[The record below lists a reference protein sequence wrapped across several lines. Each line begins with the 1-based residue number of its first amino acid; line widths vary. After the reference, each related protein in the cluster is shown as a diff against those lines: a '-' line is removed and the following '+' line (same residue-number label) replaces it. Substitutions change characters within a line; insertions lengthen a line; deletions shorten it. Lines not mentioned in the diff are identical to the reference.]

1 MELVATVAI
10 GLNPYVGTFILA
22 ALAAFTRHVPGSG
35 LFDAVPREM
44 LIFIALV
51 AGLAAP
57 FDLVLSKFVRFAPR
71 VRRVAQIAAPAVAA
85 VSAPALSQS
94 DWPPVALA
102 AAGALIAW
110 SIAAMLTAA
119 AARASR
125 SLAWVGLGHVPA
137 LMAAATTAACIIPL
151 GLARLGLGLVPAAL
165 AVATLVGV
173 TVAGRRAAQPA
184 PRTRALHVTSHQ
196 AHPAR

>member
-35 LFDAVPREM
+35 LFDAVPRET
-44 LIFIALV
+44 LVFIALV

-71 VRRVAQIAAPAVAA
+71 VRRVAQIAAPA
-85 VSAPALSQS
+85 
-94 DWPPVALA
+94 ALA

-125 SLAWVGLGHVPA
+125 SLAWVGLGHVPV

-173 TVAGRRAAQPA
+173 TVAGRRAAQ
-184 PRTRALHVTSHQ
+184 
-196 AHPAR
+196 